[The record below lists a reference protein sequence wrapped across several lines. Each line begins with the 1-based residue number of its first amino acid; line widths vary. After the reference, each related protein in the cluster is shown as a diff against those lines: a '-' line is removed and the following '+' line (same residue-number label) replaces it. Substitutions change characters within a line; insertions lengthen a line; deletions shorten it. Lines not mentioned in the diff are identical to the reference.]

1 MLALLTLAGGPAGF
15 LRMAVA
21 AGIAA
26 MVAYSTGHW
35 VGVSAGRSAIQSEIT
50 SKALAAEK
58 ERVSDDAALS
68 KLSDHDLCV
77 RSLRAGGMPIDLCA
91 DL

>member
-1 MLALLTLAGGPAGF
+1 MLAILTSRAALPFAGGLLLGWLIFMPLGHW
-15 LRMAVA
+15 RGWSQGEA
-21 AGIAA
+21 AGRA
-26 MVAYSTGHW
+26 
-35 VGVSAGRSAIQSEIT
+35 AIQSEIT